1 MNENESV
8 VYCIILHSPS
18 YQYIELLL
26 DFCRTQQKL
35 LVAVHDV
42 CMYVLYVQLKVRPQ
56 DLQLCLETSS
66 GVDASG
72 QYQLGDMVQLE

>member
-1 MNENESV
+1 MADFTNLMN
-8 VYCIILHSPS
+8 
-18 YQYIELLL
+18 
-26 DFCRTQQKL
+26 
-35 LVAVHDV
+35 
-42 CMYVLYVQLKVRPQ
+42 YVQCNLYVFVQLKVRPQ